1 MEKQNEINQLTREC
15 LLTALLRLME
25 TKPYD
30 SITITDI
37 TRLAGVSRMA
47 YYRNY
52 RSKDDIL
59 TDGLVNYER
68 ALLDSLAEDRAES
81 LRDVVIYIAG
91 FFRDHAA
98 LIRAVYA
105 ANLSHSLFTLLCER
119 AYMYFPVVKNL
130 RDGQYRVYYYAGA
143 VLSVLRC
150 WLEAGMRES
159 AEEIASIIYEIIN
172 REKAVEY
179 LVVPESRGG

>member
-25 TKPYD
+25 IKPYD

-37 TRLAGVSRMA
+37 TKLAGVSRMA

-52 RSKDDIL
+52 KNKDEIL
-59 TDGLVNYER
+59 TDGLITHEKV
-68 ALLDSLAEDRAES
+68 LLDVLEEERAES
-81 LRDVVIYIAG
+81 LRDMVVYVAG

-98 LIRAVYA
+98 LVRAVYS
-105 ANLSHSLFTLLCER
+105 ANLGYSLFTLFCER
-119 AYMYFPVVKNL
+119 AYTYFPVMKEL
-130 RDGQYRVYYYAGA
+130 QDGQYRVYYYAGA

-150 WLEAGMRES
+150 WLEAGMQETV
-159 AEEIASIIYEIIN
+159 EEISSIIYEIIN
-172 REKAVEY
+172 RDRAAEFSSAADA
-179 LVVPESRGG
+179 LGD

>member
-25 TKPYD
+25 AKPYD

-37 TRLAGVSRMA
+37 TKLAGVSRMA

-52 RSKDDIL
+52 KSKDEIL
-59 TDGLVNYER
+59 TDGLVAYEQT
-68 ALLDSLAEDRAES
+68 LLETLGNERAES
-81 LRDVVIYIAG
+81 LEEVVVYIAA

-105 ANLSHSLFTLLCER
+105 AHLSNQLFNLLCER
-119 AYMYFPVVKNL
+119 AYLYFPQINGVKN
-130 RDGQYRVYYYAGA
+130 GQYRVYYYAGA

-150 WLEAGMRES
+150 WLEAGMQES
-159 AEEIASIIYEIIN
+159 AEEIAAVIYQIIN
-172 REKAVEY
+172 HNDAAEY
-179 LVVPESRGG
+179 ASMQEESK